1 MYSCTPPTTA
11 CVMGGGGDGVVM
23 GGSEQV
29 EKVEKVERRLVCA
42 CQVLL
47 KWVSFGPGV
56 DMRWWVRSVVGG

>member
-1 MYSCTPPTTA
+1 
-11 CVMGGGGDGVVM
+11 MGGGGDGVVM